1 MTVSSF
7 CPILSFA
14 ITATHTSP
22 VFLGSHLIN
31 LGFLHA

>member
-7 CPILSFA
+7 CPIQSFA